1 VSFIKFLILRQFLTF
16 AWFQKF
22 FHRSRRICQIL
33 ELFGVQAS
41 PSVPFLM
48 SENIG
53 FAVYPNESVDGS
65 VLEACSYNFSNYYG
79 IWQTKSRGRVKMSAK
94 ALARSY
100 LNENCQLV
108 VAFDK
113 TLENIIGH
121 AFFKV
126 FYSATIGCNVAWFT
140 QLVVKTEYRHK
151 KIAQRML
158 SAAISP
164 GIGCAGL
171 ATTHPYAVMA
181 LEKAMRKK
189 VDPFISKVVASKIV
203 EESRIDYL
211 CNCSLVMEGDFCL
224 VNTDFHVDH
233 AEPENALAAL
243 EPASWVLGSL
253 LDGHEFIAII
263 IA

>member
-1 VSFIKFLILRQFLTF
+1 
-16 AWFQKF
+16 
-22 FHRSRRICQIL
+22 
-33 ELFGVQAS
+33 
-41 PSVPFLM
+41 M
-48 SENIG
+48 SETIG
-53 FAVYPNESVDGS
+53 FAVYPKESVDGS
-65 VLEACSYNFSNYYG
+65 VLEACSFNFSNHYG
-79 IWQTKSRGRVKMSAK
+79 IWQAKSRGRVKISAN
-94 ALARSY
+94 ALARLY
-100 LNENCQLV
+100 LNENCRLV
-108 VAFDK
+108 VAFDT

-140 QLVVKTEYRHK
+140 QLVVRTEYRHR
-151 KIAQRML
+151 KIAQRIL
-158 SAAISP
+158 SVAIP
-164 GIGCAGL
+164 PDIGCAGL

-189 VDPFISKVVASKIV
+189 VDPVICKVVAAKII

-233 AEPENALAAL
+233 SEPESVLAAL
-243 EPASWVLGSL
+243 EPGTWVLGNL
-253 LDGHEFIAII
+253 LDGHEFVAII